1 MSKFLAGVFLGVFT
15 GALVYEIL
23 KRTNPELD
31 RKFRES
37 VDKVID
43 GISGIASGN
52 KKPDEDAA
60 SKMKSIPVN

>member
-1 MSKFLAGVFLGVFT
+1 MGKFLAGVFIGVFT

-37 VDKVID
+37 VDKAID
-43 GISGIASGN
+43 RISGIASGN
-52 KKPDEDAA
+52 KKSDEDAA